1 MKLFPIFLDLEA
13 APVLVIGGGE
23 TAVRKVRLLLKA
35 NADIRVV
42 TDMPNAEL
50 LKLGANG
57 EVIILRRHYK
67 VSDLDDVSLVISATD
82 VYQLDLKISRLAKTR
97 DIPVNVPDQPGLSSF
112 VMPAIVDR
120 SPIVI
125 AIGSGG
131 SAPVLVRNIRE
142 KIEGLLPARLGILA
156 KFADNFRDAVKA
168 MRPRGSDR
176 RTFWEHFF
184 DSSIADHVLY
194 GRDST
199 ARKLTFDAVNNPK
212 TRFGFQSGH
221 VTIIGTGPGDPDLLT
236 FRAVHVM
243 QRADVVLYDNL
254 VSKDV
259 LEYVRRDAERV
270 FVGKKPGNHR
280 LSQKQINEL
289 MIEHARAGHQVAR
302 LKGGDPFMF
311 GRGGEELEAL
321 RGAGISVKV
330 VPGITAAAGC
340 AASADIPLTHRDHTQ
355 AVTFLTGHIKDGGLD
370 LDWRQL
376 VTQNQTL
383 VVYMGVET
391 SDRLSSNLI
400 HAGMDPQT
408 PVAVIENG
416 TRVNERVLRTILQD
430 LPKIITE
437 QQVQPP
443 ALIVV
448 GSVVSIAAQDTIF
461 QVTQTAQYAVGT

>member
-1 MKLFPIFLDLEA
+1 MKLFPIFFDLEA

-50 LKLGANG
+50 LEMEAHGQVTLFK
-57 EVIILRRHYK
+57 RHYK
-67 VSDLDDVSLVISATD
+67 ASDLKDVKLVISATD
-82 VYQLDLKISRLAKTR
+82 VYHVDLKVSKLTKKR

-142 KIEGLLPARLGILA
+142 KIEGLLPARLGMLA
-156 KFADNFRDAVKA
+156 KFADNFRDTVKV

-184 DSSIADHVLY
+184 QSSIADHVLR
-194 GRDST
+194 GQDNT
-199 ARKLTFDAVNNPK
+199 ARKLTFDAINNPK
-212 TRFGFQSGH
+212 ARFGFQNGQ

-243 QRADVVLYDNL
+243 QRADIVLYDNL
-254 VSKDV
+254 VSNDV

-270 FVGKKPGNHR
+270 FVGKKSGNHW
-280 LSQKQINEL
+280 LSQKQINQL
-289 MIEHARAGHQVAR
+289 MINHARAGHQVAR

-311 GRGGEELEAL
+311 GRGGEELEVL
-321 RGAGISVKV
+321 REAGISAKV

-340 AASADIPLTHRDHTQ
+340 AASADIPLTHRDHAQ
-355 AVTFLTGHIKDGGLD
+355 SVTFVTGHIREGGPD

-376 VTQNQTL
+376 ATQNQTL
-383 VVYMGVET
+383 VIYMGVGH

-408 PVAVIENG
+408 PVAIIENG
-416 TRVNERVLRTILQD
+416 TRFNERVLRTTMRD
-430 LPKIITE
+430 LPKIIIE
-437 QQVQPP
+437 RQVEPP
-443 ALIVV
+443 ALIIA
-448 GSVVSIAAQDTIF
+448 GSVVSIATQEATF
-461 QVTQTAQYAVGT
+461 QSTQTFQYAVGT